1 MILNSFG
8 LDNTSED
15 YKLDYDFN
23 EDNQIQL
30 IDYALVLNNFSK
42 TRVIK
47 QRRKKDENSRK

>member
-47 QRRKKDENSRK
+47 QRRKKDEN